1 MDLLILLPNFILLH
15 MSGPSMKWPSLLGY
29 ILILVYQLHYVVGP
43 SYVVKDRCYQDAFS
57 VCSISP
63 FSLPLSSHHFAL
75 LRRCQDQNVQSNFA
89 KWREQKNWPSALL
102 QHFSF
107 FFVSRLIIC
116 RSGGNNPLAFKFNMA
131 TLDYTYRY
139 CSDFRA

>member
-1 MDLLILLPNFILLH
+1 MVFLLLH
-15 MSGPSMKWPSLLGY
+15 MSGPSIKSDPAYLAIYSNAICLPVALCSRPV
-29 ILILVYQLHYVVGP
+29 L
-43 SYVVKDRCYQDAFS
+43 VKDRCYQDAFS

-107 FFVSRLIIC
+107 FFVNLLIIC
-116 RSGGNNPLAFKFNMA
+116 RSVGNNPLAFKFNMA
-131 TLDYTYRY
+131 TLTTSP
-139 CSDFRA
+139 CSLQ